1 MHHEVE
7 VLLEVQQDDAA
18 IFDLEDKLAAL
29 EPRMAALEADTKRAE
44 RALDEAHTSLH
55 AEEKR
60 QRDVQFRIDQHR
72 ELLKRNEEVM
82 NAITSPREAAAAMAQ
97 TDQAKRMLA
106 DDERD
111 MASIHSRLDDLRK
124 YVAERAA
131 VVESTR
137 AAQGDARASLEADR
151 AAIQGRL
158 DAALADRNTKAA
170 RVSRALLARYDRIQR
185 RQRSVA
191 LFALRGQSCSN
202 CDTLIPMQRKNV
214 MVGTGKPEVCEGCGV
229 LLYAADGMVVGGEG
243 PR

>member
-1 MHHEVE
+1 MHEEVA

-18 IFDLEDKLAAL
+18 IFELEDRLAAF

-44 RALDEAHTSLH
+44 RALDEARASLA

-60 QRDVQFRIDQHR
+60 QRDAQFRIDQHR
-72 ELLKRNEEVM
+72 ELLKRNEDVM
-82 NAITSPREAAAAMAQ
+82 NVITSPREAAAAMAQ

-111 MASIHSRLDDLRK
+111 MASIHSRVEDLRK
-124 YVAERAA
+124 YVAERQAT
-131 VVESTR
+131 VEATR
-137 AAQGDARASLEADR
+137 AAQAGARASLEADR
-151 AAIQGRL
+151 GEVEGQL
-158 DAALADRNTKAA
+158 KAALADRNRKAA

-202 CDTLIPMQRKNV
+202 CDTLIPMQRRNV
-214 MVGTGKPEVCEGCGV
+214 MVGSGAPEVCEGCGV
-229 LLYAADGMVVGGEG
+229 LLYAVE
-243 PR
+243 

>member
-1 MHHEVE
+1 MHQEVQ

-18 IFDLEDKLAAL
+18 IFDLEDQLAAL

-44 RALDEAHTSLH
+44 RALDEARASLA

-60 QRDVQFRIDQHR
+60 QRDAQFRIDQHR
-72 ELLKRNEEVM
+72 ELLRRNEEVM

-111 MASIHSRLDDLRK
+111 MASIHSRVNDLRK
-124 YVAERAA
+124 YVAEREAA
-131 VVESTR
+131 VGATR
-137 AAQGDARASLEADR
+137 AAQSEARASLDADR
-151 AAIQGRL
+151 SAIRRRL
-158 DAALADRNTKAA
+158 DAALAERNSKAA

-202 CDTLIPMQRKNV
+202 CDTLIPMQRRNV
-214 MVGTGKPEVCEGCGV
+214 MVGTGTPEVCEGCGV
-229 LLYAADGMVVGGEG
+229 LLYATE
-243 PR
+243 